1 MHLVRTPAIPRLRE
15 DIPIY
20 DEQVEEPERGGRS
33 EQAKE
38 PEKIQERV
46 KEEGKEEKKQK
57 EQIESIEPIEWD
69 ESIDLKELDMLWG
82 IQRPDFFDEFD
93 RSFDTNLT
101 NDYQSIYEIS
111 D

>member
-20 DEQVEEPERGGRS
+20 DEQVEEPEREGRS

-38 PEKIQERV
+38 PEKVQERV
-46 KEEGKEEKKQK
+46 KDEEKKQK
-57 EQIESIEPIEWD
+57 EQIESIDPIEWD

-82 IQRPDFFDEFD
+82 IQRQDLFDEFD
-93 RSFDTNLT
+93 SSFDTNLA
-101 NDYQSIYEIS
+101 NDHQSIYEIS